1 MRALIAAFALLWSFG
16 AQAVNFAGV
25 EVPGRMFATDGSE
38 DIWSLQGYA
47 SVHRSFIPFYGIAL
61 HAQGGNLDPDQL
73 AVGLTPMRLTLVW
86 FVPELPRAQVEA
98 HFRKQFE
105 RATPEELARIR
116 PRMDKFLAALPDAR
130 RGGTIIIDYSPDAGT
145 RLSVDGVDK
154 GGFPGIDFNR
164 ALLSLWFGEH
174 ADAVARNQLLG
185 REAPPKF

>member
-1 MRALIAAFALLWSFG
+1 
-16 AQAVNFAGV
+16 
-25 EVPGRMFATDGSE
+25 
-38 DIWSLQGYA
+38 
-47 SVHRSFIPFYGIAL
+47 
-61 HAQGGNLDPDQL
+61 
-73 AVGLTPMRLTLVW
+73 MRLTLVW

-130 RGGTIIIDYSPDAGT
+130 RGGTIVIDYSPDAGT
-145 RLSVDGVDK
+145 RLTIDGIDM